1 MTLQAMT
8 STPPDFIDQRIVVD
22 ANHVVNSATSFAN
35 VLYAIRDDGTLL
47 WKQSTTDASLYFAI
61 GAPGT
66 LLALGYNVPMIA
78 LQ

>member
-1 MTLQAMT
+1 MNNGFWA
-8 STPPDFIDQRIVVD
+8 DANIVVD
-22 ANHVVNSATSFAN
+22 ANNVVYSATSFAN

-47 WKQSTTDASLYFAI
+47 WKQSTTDLDASLYFAI
-61 GAPGT
+61 GAHGT